1 VRLTFSKLR
10 FKAAWASVSTPF
22 PRGSQACKS
31 ARVTVARVSRFLARL
46 DGKEK
51 PTVRC
56 LAIPTCDLMNNLDR
70 ILVPTFAH
78 EKLWR
83 LKYRE
88 DDEAQEE
95 FNHTDS
101 THNDNEVSPTHIL
114 RMSTHG
120 VLLTSEITKY
130 GPGNQGSNDL
140 GEGPINRQ
148 DRQEILMRT
157 WKKLEK
163 NGRIHGQ
170 VAANAKA
177 PESCKAANG
186 SKVRRTGSDESK
198 DASDTQRKVE
208 GPFTAKDVAAKA
220 PEHGASEK
228 TNVLGECQKG
238 RPSRFKFVGDWC
250 NYDNPPTS

>member
-1 VRLTFSKLR
+1 
-10 FKAAWASVSTPF
+10 
-22 PRGSQACKS
+22 
-31 ARVTVARVSRFLARL
+31 
-46 DGKEK
+46 
-51 PTVRC
+51 
-56 LAIPTCDLMNNLDR
+56 MNNLDR

-88 DDEAQEE
+88 DGEAQEE
-95 FNHTDS
+95 LNHTDS
-101 THNDNEVSPTHIL
+101 THSNDKVSPTHIL
-114 RMSTHG
+114 RTSTDG
-120 VLLTSEITKY
+120 ALLTSEVAKY

-148 DRQEILMRT
+148 DCQEILMRT

-163 NGRIHGQ
+163 NCRIHGQ

-208 GPFTAKDVAAKA
+208 GPFTAKDIAAKA

-238 RPSRFKFVGDWC
+238 RPSRFKFVGDRC
-250 NYDNPPTS
+250 NYDIPPQVSLGFGIS